1 MSNSGW
7 AVLDQAHHALR
18 TAVAGIGDDQ
28 WGAATPC
35 SEWTV
40 TQVFQ
45 HAVGDQQAYAGSLT
59 GTGFPEENPFQ
70 PSGTLPADPVEMLDK
85 AVAATASAYS
95 GVTADR
101 TEVPVPLPQGP
112 LPAAVAAGAAAL
124 DAAVHAWDIAVA
136 TGQRPLLDD
145 ALAAALLEVAPEIVE
160 PVRAFAFAPPL
171 ESASGGS
178 ARDALLRYV
187 GRDPAWSP
195 EG

>member
-18 TAVAGIGDDQ
+18 TAVAGIRDDQ

-45 HAVGDQQAYAGSLT
+45 HAVGDQQAYSGSVT

-70 PSGTLPADPVEMLDK
+70 PSGTLTADPLETLDK

-95 GVTADR
+95 GVTPDQ

-112 LPAAVAAGAAAL
+112 LPAPVAAGAAAL

-136 TGQRPLLDD
+136 TGQAPLLDD
-145 ALAAALLEVAPEIVE
+145 SLAAALLEVAPQIVE
-160 PVRAFAFAPPL
+160 PVRDFAFAPSL
-171 ESASGGS
+171 EGAAGESP
-178 ARDALLRYV
+178 RDALLRYV

-195 EG
+195 AS

>member
-7 AVLDQAHHALR
+7 VVLDRAHHTLR

-40 TQVFQ
+40 TQVFH

-70 PSGTLPADPVEMLDK
+70 PSGTLTGDPQRTLDK
-85 AVAATASAYS
+85 ALAATASAYA
-95 GVTADR
+95 GVSADQA
-101 TEVPVPLPQGP
+101 EVPVPLPQGP
-112 LPAAVAAGAAAL
+112 LSAAVAAGAAAL

-136 TGQRPLLDD
+136 TGQQPLLDD
-145 ALAAALLEVAPEIVE
+145 ALAAMILEVAPEIVE

-171 ESASGGS
+171 TGLSGDS
-178 ARDALLRYV
+178 PRDALLRYV
-187 GRDPAWSP
+187 GRDPAWGESR
-195 EG
+195 

>member
-18 TAVAGIGDDQ
+18 TAVAGIGDGQ

-35 SEWTV
+35 LEWTV

-70 PSGTLPADPVEMLDK
+70 PSGTLTADPLETLDK
-85 AVAATASAYS
+85 ALAATANAYS
-95 GVTADR
+95 GVTADQ

-136 TGQRPLLDD
+136 TGQPSPLTPAMAGPLLV
-145 ALAAALLEVAPEIVE
+145 VAREIVE
-160 PVRAFAFAPPL
+160 PLRAWGAYAEAL
-171 ESASGGS
+171 EPSSADEV
-178 ARDALLRYV
+178 AALLSYL
-187 GRDPAWSP
+187 GRRPAWP
-195 EG
+195 A